1 MLGTTVIGILWNK
14 KAEVLDSLG
23 TRINPNIDVFDQH
36 KGPLAFNPN
45 ELLAQLLER
54 LHDDTKAERLKRCMT
69 ETSPILAYKGR
80 PLTGIWATPPYL
92 HNGSVPTLYDLLLPP
107 DQRPASFSLG
117 TREFDLV
124 KVGYVTEPTADNRPL
139 WPDEIFVFRARDDSG
154 NPIAGN
160 ANMGHDYG
168 NAALQPEDRMA
179 LIEYMK
185 AIGGHREGSKIV
197 P

>member
-1 MLGTTVIGILWNK
+1 MPYRAAGIY
-14 KAEVLDSLG
+14 
-23 TRINPNIDVFDQH
+23 ID
-36 KGPLAFNPN
+36 KELAFF
-45 ELLAQLLER
+45 
-54 LHDDTKAERLKRCMT
+54 
-69 ETSPILAYKGR
+69 
-80 PLTGIWATPPYL
+80 TGT
-92 HNGSVPTLYDLLLPP
+92 H
-107 DQRPASFSLG
+107 
-117 TREFDLV
+117 
-124 KVGYVTEPTADNRPL
+124 VTEPTADNRPL
-139 WPDEIFVFRARDDSG
+139 WTDEIFVFHARDDSG

>member
-1 MLGTTVIGILWNK
+1 M
-14 KAEVLDSLG
+14 
-23 TRINPNIDVFDQH
+23 
-36 KGPLAFNPN
+36 
-45 ELLAQLLER
+45 
-54 LHDDTKAERLKRCMT
+54 
-69 ETSPILAYKGR
+69 
-80 PLTGIWATPPYL
+80 
-92 HNGSVPTLYDLLLPP
+92 LLPP

-117 TREFDLV
+117 THEFDPV

-139 WPDEIFVFRARDDSG
+139 WPDEIFVFHARDDSG

-168 NAALQPEDRMA
+168 NAALQPEDRIA

>member
-1 MLGTTVIGILWNK
+1 M
-14 KAEVLDSLG
+14 
-23 TRINPNIDVFDQH
+23 
-36 KGPLAFNPN
+36 
-45 ELLAQLLER
+45 LAQLLER

-117 TREFDLV
+117 TREFDPV

-139 WPDEIFVFRARDDSG
+139 WPDEIFVFRARDESG